1 MILLIT
7 QVLIGLGFC
16 YQCFRLGE
24 ERQMRR
30 DLAKIKKARLDAGLG
45 PLSEAFA
52 ECKQN
57 IATHI
62 AEAKHDL
69 TSPYRDSAAN
79 EIEILRVEIVTLKA
93 DNARLRRSE
102 AVLLQITNLTLGKK

>member
-1 MILLIT
+1 MIPFIT
-7 QVLIGLGFC
+7 QVLIGLLFC
-16 YQCFRLGE
+16 YQCFRIGE
-24 ERQMRR
+24 MRQARR
-30 DLAKIKKARLDAGLG
+30 DLDQIKKAGLG
-45 PLSEAFA
+45 PLSEAFD

-62 AEAKHDL
+62 AEAKRDL
-69 TSPYRDSAAN
+69 VSPYRDSATN
-79 EIEILRVEIVTLKA
+79 ENEILRVEIATLKA